1 MQRVNFILNGMEYT
15 ATFEDGDCASIYSL
29 SEGRYLAVDNETG
42 ERERK
47 AVWVAAYTMAE
58 G

>member
-1 MQRVNFILNGMEYT
+1 MQRVTFILNGMKYA

-29 SEGRYLAVDNETG
+29 NEGRYLAVDNETG

-58 G
+58 D